1 MKSTATAASLDIQ
14 EFNMIRHLTAF
25 VFSIFL
31 CGVLG
36 FPQVVGAE
44 DAKNTNNTKDSA
56 FREAMVEFLT
66 IQDAAMVEFLTI
78 QDAAQVIDDQMTYG
92 IAQQTLGSI
101 AASGV
106 EITEPIQ
113 TIVVDAARATVGSK
127 IGNVEYLAEL
137 YTPIYAEI
145 YSASELRE
153 LIAFWNSPI
162 GKKTIDAM
170 PRLTEGSQQVLQ
182 QASAQF
188 IPDFEAMIAKKFE
201 DAGITFGP

>member
-1 MKSTATAASLDIQ
+1 MKSTAKSASLGIQ

-56 FREAMVEFLT
+56 FRE
-66 IQDAAMVEFLTI
+66 AMVEFLTI

-188 IPDFEAMIAKKFE
+188 IPAFEAEIAKKFE

>member
-1 MKSTATAASLDIQ
+1 
-14 EFNMIRHLTAF
+14 MISHVTAF
-25 VFSIFL
+25 AFSIFL

-44 DAKNTNNTKDSA
+44 DAKNTKDSA
-56 FREAMVEFLT
+56 FRE
-66 IQDAAMVEFLTI
+66 AMVEFLTI

-153 LIAFWNSPI
+153 LIAFWNSPV

>member
-1 MKSTATAASLDIQ
+1 
-14 EFNMIRHLTAF
+14 MIRHLTAF

-66 IQDAAMVEFLTI
+66 IQDAA
-78 QDAAQVIDDQMTYG
+78 QVIDDQMTYG

-106 EITEPIQ
+106 EITEPMQ

-153 LIAFWNSPI
+153 LTAFWNSPI

-188 IPDFEAMIAKKFE
+188 IPAFEAEIAKKFE

>member
-1 MKSTATAASLDIQ
+1 MKSTAKSASLGIQ

-66 IQDAAMVEFLTI
+66 IQDAA
-78 QDAAQVIDDQMTYG
+78 QVIDDQMTYG

-106 EITEPIQ
+106 EITEPMQ

-153 LIAFWNSPI
+153 LTAFWNSPI

-188 IPDFEAMIAKKFE
+188 IPAFEAEIAKKFE

>member
-1 MKSTATAASLDIQ
+1 
-14 EFNMIRHLTAF
+14 MIRHLTAF
-25 VFSIFL
+25 VFSILL
-31 CGVLG
+31 CGMLG

-44 DAKNTNNTKDSA
+44 DAKSTNHTKDSA
-56 FREAMVEFLT
+56 FRE
-66 IQDAAMVEFLTI
+66 AMVEFLTI

>member
-1 MKSTATAASLDIQ
+1 
-14 EFNMIRHLTAF
+14 MIRHLTAF

-31 CGVLG
+31 CGMLG

-56 FREAMVEFLT
+56 FRE
-66 IQDAAMVEFLTI
+66 AMVEFLTI

-127 IGNVEYLAEL
+127 IGDVEYLAEL
-137 YTPIYAEI
+137 YTPLYSEI
-145 YSASELRE
+145 YSESELRE
-153 LIAFWNSPI
+153 LIAFWKSPL
-162 GKKTIDAM
+162 GKKTIDTM
-170 PRLTEGSQQVLQ
+170 PRLSEGSQQVLQ
-182 QASAQF
+182 EASVQF
-188 IPDFEAMIAKKFE
+188 IPDFEAVIAKKFE
-201 DAGITFGP
+201 DAGITSSP